1 VFLHNV
7 SENWV
12 MTFLKCRHVSD
23 KVVRNGLER
32 MDMQTHASEISDAA
46 RYLSLVE
53 SRLERE
59 QSFTLHVHVPTCR
72 YSIF

>member
-1 VFLHNV
+1 MFLHHV

-23 KVVRNGLER
+23 KVVRNVLER

-46 RYLSLVE
+46 
-53 SRLERE
+53 
-59 QSFTLHVHVPTCR
+59 
-72 YSIF
+72 YSTRTY